1 MVKLSPAVNW
11 RAGMELSIEHLTKNY
26 GSFVAL
32 CDISVSFCEG
42 VYGLLG
48 VNGAG
53 KSTLINLI
61 TDNIPRNKENGG
73 TIKLDGQDILALG
86 KEYRSVVGYMPQ
98 QQGFYDEMTP
108 VMFLKYMGALKGI
121 GGRQLKPQLEYL
133 LKRVNLWNVRYK
145 RIGSFSGGMKQRV
158 MLAQAL
164 LGEPKLLILD
174 EPTAGLDPK
183 ERVNL
188 RKFISELSKEKIVI
202 YATHVVSDIES
213 IADKVMIIS
222 DGQLMYF
229 DAPQA
234 IEAAMQSEA
243 QENGSDI
250 VISNLE
256 DAFMYANGNAGG
268 GEEP

>member
-1 MVKLSPAVNW
+1 
-11 RAGMELSIEHLTKNY
+11 MELRIEHLTKNY

-32 CDISVSFCEG
+32 RDISVSFREG

-73 TIKLDGQDILALG
+73 TIKFDGQDILALG
-86 KEYRSVVGYMPQ
+86 KEYRRVVGYMPQ

-222 DGQLMYF
+222 DGQLRYF
-229 DAPQA
+229 DAPHA

>member
-1 MVKLSPAVNW
+1 
-11 RAGMELSIEHLTKNY
+11 MELVIEHLTKNY

-32 CDISVSFCEG
+32 SDISVSFCEG

-73 TIKLDGQDILALG
+73 TIKFDGQDILELG
-86 KEYRSVVGYMPQ
+86 KQYRKVVGYMPQ

-121 GGRQLKPQLEYL
+121 GGKQIRQQLEYL
-133 LKRVNLWNVRYK
+133 LKKVNLWNVRYK

-188 RKFISELSKEKIVI
+188 RKFISELSKDKIVI

-222 DGQLMYF
+222 AGQLKYF
-229 DAPQA
+229 DSPKA
-234 IEAAMQSEA
+234 IKSATQKEACER
-243 QENGSDI
+243 GDKI
-250 VISNLE
+250 VVSNLE
-256 DAFMYANGNAGG
+256 DAFMYVVTKQ
-268 GEEP
+268 

>member
-1 MVKLSPAVNW
+1 
-11 RAGMELSIEHLTKNY
+11 MELTIEHLTKNY

-32 CDISVSFCEG
+32 RDISIGFCAG

-61 TDNIPRNKENGG
+61 TDNIPRNKVDGG
-73 TIKLDGQDILALG
+73 AIKFDGQDILKLG
-86 KEYRSVVGYMPQ
+86 REYRRLVGYMPQ

-108 VMFLKYMGALKGI
+108 VMFLKYMGALKGV
-121 GGRQLKPQLEYL
+121 GGKQMKRQLEYL
-133 LKRVNLWNVRYK
+133 LKKVNLWNVRYK

-213 IADKVMIIS
+213 IADKVMIIA
-222 DGQLMYF
+222 DGQLRYF
-229 DAPQA
+229 DSPQA
-234 IEAAMQSEA
+234 IRAAMQSEA

>member
-1 MVKLSPAVNW
+1 
-11 RAGMELSIEHLTKNY
+11 
-26 GSFVAL
+26 
-32 CDISVSFCEG
+32 
-42 VYGLLG
+42 
-48 VNGAG
+48 
-53 KSTLINLI
+53 
-61 TDNIPRNKENGG
+61 
-73 TIKLDGQDILALG
+73 
-86 KEYRSVVGYMPQ
+86 MPQ

-108 VMFLKYMGALKGI
+108 VMFLKYMGALKGV
-121 GGRQLKPQLEYL
+121 GGKQMKQQLEYL
-133 LKRVNLWNVRYK
+133 LKKVNLWNVRYK

-213 IADKVMIIS
+213 IADKVMIIA
-222 DGQLMYF
+222 DGQLRYF
-229 DAPQA
+229 DSPQA
-234 IEAAMQSEA
+234 IRAAMQSEA